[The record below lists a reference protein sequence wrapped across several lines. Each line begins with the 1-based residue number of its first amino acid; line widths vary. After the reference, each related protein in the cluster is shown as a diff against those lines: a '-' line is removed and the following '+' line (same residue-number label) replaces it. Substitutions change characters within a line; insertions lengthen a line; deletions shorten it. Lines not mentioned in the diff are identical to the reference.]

1 MQNIIRIPIEK
12 KCHSANRIF
21 HSPVYRV
28 RFPVHPP
35 IPLAQKFIHFQSI
48 ITEESRE
55 AYNSLVEKPAQSLQR
70 VNYEIANLK
79 NHLQLSASMTAL
91 QMPPPIPK
99 TSTLELAA
107 TSPTAVT
114 PDDRQSSPTAVTM
127 MKLMAHSE
135 LKVPSHP
142 APRPNTLPDRNA
154 LKMSRDT
161 IDCDTNPLRILRDK
175 NYPIV
180 RPRMKVNIDE
190 DQSTATANGD
200 NHGGADDVCESP
212 SYLTPQEYTFSE
224 RDVNIHHGD
233 TQKFIGSKEIE
244 NLNPIPLPP
253 RDRNKVLLTSV
264 KRHVRKHPLI
274 IPATGL
280 QRTLS
285 KVTTPV
291 EEKQPS
297 PFPSGIEV
305 DEIDSSAT
313 TKPASSSNKNNYN
326 MPHTSTKPAEVT
338 KFQPL
343 SADHSNINQENINV
357 ASPTDEQKIYTKKFI
372 ENNFATYE
380 NLDSLRVQ
388 LDSTDS
394 ASLHFESILESD
406 INPVDDGSHNGYF
419 FELRNAGDNYD
430 VPRISA
436 DSSFAS
442 QRHSTPSSVESK
454 FAKSLERQ
462 TRDDV
467 ERKKLEF
474 SQKYPN
480 YSQPK
485 NELTDNALFI
495 KFRESAEGESSRRID
510 QRQTIDFGQ
519 SMETEEEEE
528 LDGKLKDS
536 NSVSCEDLLE
546 FADKKPKGKERG
558 IESDEVRIMTK
569 VLGTVVSVS
578 FDLLFSSPY
587 FRAQKYRFPFNF
599 FFHWNTGHTGTV
611 YHCFGFHRMECASCN
626 QNDFAAK
633 RIEGETIGC
642 VRGMRGGIAKV
653 RLGCAHHIPQIEY
666 AIG

>member
-1 MQNIIRIPIEK
+1 M
-12 KCHSANRIF
+12 
-21 HSPVYRV
+21 
-28 RFPVHPP
+28 
-35 IPLAQKFIHFQSI
+35 
-48 ITEESRE
+48 
-55 AYNSLVEKPAQSLQR
+55 EKPAQSLQR
-70 VNYEIANLK
+70 EIANLK
-79 NHLQLSASMTAL
+79 NHLQLSASMSAL
-91 QMPPPIPK
+91 QMPPPLPK

-107 TSPTAVT
+107 SSPIAANSVT
-114 PDDRQSSPTAVTM
+114 DERRSSPTSVTM

-142 APRPNTLPDRNA
+142 APRPNTLPGRNA
-154 LKMSRDT
+154 AKMSREH
-161 IDCDTNPLRILRDK
+161 IDCETNPLRILRDK

-180 RPRMKVNIDE
+180 RPRMKVNIDDE
-190 DQSTATANGD
+190 QSSATTNGE
-200 NHGGADDVCESP
+200 NQCGADDVCESP
-212 SYLTPQEYTFSE
+212 SYLTTQEYTFSE

-291 EEKQPS
+291 EEKQPT
-297 PFPSGIEV
+297 PFPSGNEV
-305 DEIDSSAT
+305 DEIDSGASL
-313 TKPASSSNKNNYN
+313 KPASSSNKNNYN
-326 MPHTSTKPAEVT
+326 MPRTSAKPAEVM

-343 SADHSNINQENINV
+343 GTDHSYINQEDINV
-357 ASPTDEQKIYTKKFI
+357 ASPTDEQKVYTKKFI

-388 LDSTDS
+388 LDCTDS

-406 INPVDDGSHNGYF
+406 INPVDEGPSNGFF
-419 FELRNAGDNYD
+419 FELRNAGENYD
-430 VPRISA
+430 VPRIST
-436 DSSFAS
+436 DSTFAS
-442 QRHSTPSSVESK
+442 YRNSTPKSSDVRTSK
-454 FAKSLERQ
+454 PLEIHSKE
-462 TRDDV
+462 DI

-510 QRQTIDFGQ
+510 KRQTIDFVQ
-519 SMETEEEEE
+519 SMETEEE
-528 LDGKLKDS
+528 LNGKLKDS

-569 VLGTVVSVS
+569 VLGTIVS
-578 FDLLFSSPY
+578 
-587 FRAQKYRFPFNF
+587 
-599 FFHWNTGHTGTV
+599 
-611 YHCFGFHRMECASCN
+611 
-626 QNDFAAK
+626 
-633 RIEGETIGC
+633 
-642 VRGMRGGIAKV
+642 
-653 RLGCAHHIPQIEY
+653 
-666 AIG
+666 